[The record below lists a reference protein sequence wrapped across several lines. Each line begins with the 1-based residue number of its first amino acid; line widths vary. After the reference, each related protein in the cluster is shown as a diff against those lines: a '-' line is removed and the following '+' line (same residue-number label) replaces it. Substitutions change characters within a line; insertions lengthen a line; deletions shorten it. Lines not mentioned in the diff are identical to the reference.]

1 MDEQTRENFIKAGK
15 ITAQVREY
23 GSSLITKGSSLV
35 EVTKKI
41 EEKIEELGGKPAF
54 PPQISCDHIAAHYC
68 PEEDD
73 STIFESQ
80 LACMDVGVHV
90 NGAVGDTAYTVDL
103 SGENKE
109 LVMAARKALEEAL
122 KVVGVGTTLGEIGR
136 TIQEVITSY
145 GFSPV
150 RNLSGHGIDVYDI
163 HTKPTI
169 PNFDTGD
176 KTPLKEGQVIAI
188 EPFASAGAGV
198 VQDSG
203 TPTVFMLLNKK
214 PVRNMITRQI
224 LKEIETYEGLP
235 FAKRWLT
242 EKFGVKANYALREL
256 TQLKIVEQ
264 FPPLADAQKGLV
276 AQAEHTVLIEE
287 KPIILTK

>member
-1 MDEQTRENFIKAGK
+1 MDEQTKENFIKAGK

-23 GSSLITKGSSLV
+23 GASLITKGASLL
-35 EVTKKI
+35 EVTKRIEKKI
-41 EEKIEELGGKPAF
+41 GELGGKPAF

-68 PEEDD
+68 PEEEDD
-73 STIFESQ
+73 IVFENQ

-103 SGENKE
+103 SGKHGE
-109 LVMAARKALEEAL
+109 LVKAAQKALEEAL
-122 KVVGVGTTLGEIGR
+122 KVVGVGTTLGEIGKA
-136 TIQEVITSY
+136 IQETITSY

-163 HTKPTI
+163 HTKPTV

-176 KTPLKEGQVIAI
+176 NTPLKEGQVIAI

-203 TPTVFMLLNKK
+203 TPTVFMLINKK
-214 PVRNMITRQI
+214 PVRNMITRQV
-224 LKEIETYEGLP
+224 LKHIETYEGLP

-256 TQLKIVEQ
+256 AQLKIVEQ

-276 AQAEHTVLIEE
+276 AQAEHTVLVEE